1 MKKFNSLEEMM
12 PYYDKVKN
20 LFYVEDDIKLNF
32 DLTCDWDIY
41 AYNIKTYNNIKA
53 RDIKTYNNIKARN
66 IDAWNI
72 NAMNINAKNIDALN
86 INTDNIYA
94 LNIDAWNINAM
105 NINAKDII
113 ADDINANNIEA
124 NEISYRAVCFAYKNI
139 ICNRIKGRRENSKH
153 FVLDGELIVK
163 GDEEQE

>member
-1 MKKFNSLEEMM
+1 MKEFNLLEEMM

-41 AYNIKTYNNIKA
+41 AY
-53 RDIKTYNNIKARN
+53 DIKTYNNIKVRD

-72 NAMNINAKNIDALN
+72 NAWNIDAMNIDAL
-86 INTDNIYA
+86 
-94 LNIDAWNINAM
+94 

-113 ADDINANNIEA
+113 ADDINANNIGA
-124 NEISYRAVCFAYKNI
+124 KEISYHAVCFAYKDI
-139 ICNRIKGRRENSKH
+139 VCDRIKG
-153 FVLDGELIVK
+153 
-163 GDEEQE
+163 

>member
-72 NAMNINAKNIDALN
+72 NAMNINAK
-86 INTDNIYA
+86 
-94 LNIDAWNINAM
+94 
-105 NINAKDII
+105 DII

>member
-1 MKKFNSLEEMM
+1 MKEFNSLEEMM

-41 AYNIKTYNNIKA
+41 AYNIETYDNIKA
-53 RDIKTYNNIKARN
+53 RDIDAR
-66 IDAWNI
+66 NI
-72 NAMNINAKNIDALN
+72 NAMDIKAKNIDALN
-86 INTDNIYA
+86 INTDNIDALNIDA
-94 LNIDAWNINAM
+94 LNIDAW

-124 NEISYRAVCFAYKNI
+124 KEISYHAVCFAYKNI
-139 ICNRIKGRRENSKH
+139 ICNRIKGRRENSRH

-163 GDEEQE
+163 GE